1 MLNVDIS
8 SRSFEQLLV
17 FVTPKDR
24 GDCQLHLS
32 FFARLVKPRQ

>member
-17 FVTPKDR
+17 FVTPS
-24 GDCQLHLS
+24 QLWQGWSDHVS
-32 FFARLVKPRQ
+32 NREGPQE